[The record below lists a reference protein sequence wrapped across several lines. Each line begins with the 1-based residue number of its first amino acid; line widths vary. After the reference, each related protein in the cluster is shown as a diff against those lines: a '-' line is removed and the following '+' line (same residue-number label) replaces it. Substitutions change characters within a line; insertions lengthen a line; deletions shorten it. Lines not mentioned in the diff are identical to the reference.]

1 MSFGGKFDYAKEYAK
16 YKPNQP
22 DSIFE
27 QYVED
32 TPDLLNAWNQIQDD
46 PSGTQGS
53 YWKPRGATSKAAFGR
68 AHAAEDF
75 ALSEGTYHGGTDV
88 DPYSDP
94 TRFESFMDTL
104 STTPATGEEEPARP
118 GFNPYLGDNPSFP
131 LLDTAYTSPSAPSW
145 AQGGGGLIPDA
156 YAPWASSSMQ
166 TSKGGYV
173 PQSIWEGEGPVQGL
187 GYGVTHTAPATGL
200 INIPA
205 EESSTGGAN
214 TTTDTSGNKWVMSP
228 GGQWYRADSD
238 YGEGLLGNSR
248 LFYDQHYDSSGNYVG
263 AEGQSVFATM
273 QHQFNPQTG
282 KFEMMNVPGSGAVS
296 INKHL
301 DPTSALAKSG
311 FFDSA
316 IGVNPNMTQQ
326 EYASAHAAV
335 VDAIN
340 SKAGK
345 QP

>member
-1 MSFGGKFDYAKEYAK
+1 MSFGGKFNYAKEYAK

-27 QYVED
+27 QYVDD
-32 TPDLLNAWNQIQDD
+32 TPDLLAAWNQIQDD

-75 ALSEGTYHGGTDV
+75 ALSEGTYQGGTDV

-131 LLDTAYTSPSAPSW
+131 LLDTAYSAPSAPSW

-166 TSKGGYV
+166 TGEGGYV
-173 PQSIWEGEGPVQGL
+173 PQNIWEGEGPVQGL

-205 EESSTGGAN
+205 EESSTSGMN
-214 TTTDTSGNKWVMSP
+214 TTTDTSGKQWVMSP
-228 GGQWYRADSD
+228 GGQWYPADSD
-238 YGEGLLGNSR
+238 YATDLENDNVTTSG
-248 LFYDQHYDSSGNYVG
+248 HYDSSGNYIG
-263 AEGQSVFATM
+263 AEGSHYDSDGNEVTAQCYY
-273 QHQFNPQTG
+273 TG
-282 KFEMMNVPGSGAVS
+282 GHVTDLGLISLPGSVQSGTNKGAKVKGGYTPAGERS
-296 INKHL
+296 M
-301 DPTSALAKSG
+301 PAGQTRATPG
-311 FFDSA
+311 
-316 IGVNPNMTQQ
+316 T
-326 EYASAHAAV
+326 
-335 VDAIN
+335 
-340 SKAGK
+340 KA
-345 QP
+345 P